1 MRPYVQQVGIT
12 WAAILVADDVTPP
25 ESGEMTTVYAR
36 MAREDEAWQAKAL
49 MKAFRNSHT
58 FCTC

>member
-1 MRPYVQQVGIT
+1 MADRPMPVPP
-12 WAAILVADDVTPP
+12 APEPVADDVTPP
-25 ESGEMTTVYAR
+25 ESGEMTTIYAR